1 MTADSPPSEP
11 AALVAALDEK
21 ATRHETPCGDGVIV
35 WRQWGSG
42 PPVVL
47 AHGAQGSWK
56 HFIRNINALAAHRTV
71 LAVDLPGHGQSA
83 LPPEPHEHATN
94 APALAE
100 GLRRIV
106 GRIMGEHLPVDL
118 VGFSFGASALAHMA
132 AWHPEVARR
141 LIIIG
146 AGGLGTP
153 AGDIRLGPAR
163 GLTGEARKAQLRA
176 NLLGLMLHHPDS
188 ADDLA
193 VHLLETDA
201 RAARMHVPGLVMPD
215 RLIRILPELACPVD
229 AIWGEFDR
237 PHPDPAR
244 HHAILRGIDAR
255 AEMRVIPGAGHW
267 AMYENADA
275 FNAALL
281 KMLHSMLRSKVRD

>member
-1 MTADSPPSEP
+1 M
-11 AALVAALDEK
+11 VAALD
-21 ATRHETPCGDGVIV
+21 AAAIRHETPCGEGALV

-56 HFIRNINALAAHRTV
+56 HFIRNITALAAQHTV
-71 LAVDLPGHGQSA
+71 LAVDLPGHGHSA
-83 LPPEPHEHATN
+83 LPPEPHEHTAI

-100 GLRRIV
+100 GLQRIL
-106 GRIMGEHLPVDL
+106 GRILGERLPVDL
-118 VGFSFGASALAHMA
+118 VGFSFGASALAHLA

-153 AGDIRLGPAR
+153 AGDIRIGPAR
-163 GLTGEARKAQLRA
+163 GLTGEARKAQLKA

-201 RAARMHVPGLVMPD
+201 RLARMHVPGLVMPD
-215 RLIRILPELACPVD
+215 RLIRILPQLACPVD

-237 PHPDPAR
+237 PHPDPAH
-244 HHAILRGIDAR
+244 HHAILRGIDAA
-255 AEMRVIPGAGHW
+255 AEMQVIAGAGHW
-267 AMYENADA
+267 AMYENAAA
-275 FNAALL
+275 FNAVLL
-281 KMLHSMLRSKVRD
+281 KMLQQMLRSKVKDYKAL

>member
-1 MTADSPPSEP
+1 MD
-11 AALVAALDEK
+11 AAIVSALD
-21 ATRHETPCGDGVIV
+21 ATAIRHETPCGEGTLV

-56 HFIRNINALAAHRTV
+56 HFIRNIAALAAHQTV

-83 LPPEPHEHATN
+83 LPPEPHEHATI
-94 APALAE
+94 ALALAE
-100 GLRRIV
+100 GLR
-106 GRIMGEHLPVDL
+106 RIMGEHLPVDL
-118 VGFSFGASALAHMA
+118 VGFSFGASALAHLA

-153 AGDIRLGPAR
+153 AGDIRIGPAR

-201 RAARMHVPGLVMPD
+201 RLARMHVPGLVMPD
-215 RLIRILPELACPVD
+215 RLIRILPQLACPVD

-237 PHPDPAR
+237 PHPDPAH
-244 HHAILRGIDAR
+244 HHAILRGIDTG
-255 AEMRVIPGAGHW
+255 AEMQVIAGAGHW
-267 AMYENADA
+267 AMFENAAA

-281 KMLHSMLRSKVRD
+281 KMLQQMLRSKITP